1 MALTVLR
8 VRNAPRTGHHVHA
21 LQMLSGIG
29 GSVEQTAQQM
39 VGRRQYHGQSQ
50 PEHSGE
56 NALAFPTT
64 RIRVTIW
71 DFMFYNEQ
79 SNCHGE
85 RSIAI
90 SPTYTDCP
98 IPDG

>member
-1 MALTVLR
+1 
-8 VRNAPRTGHHVHA
+8 
-21 LQMLSGIG
+21 MLSGIG
-29 GSVEQTAQQM
+29 GGVEQTAQQM

-64 RIRVTIW
+64 QIRVTIW

-79 SNCHGE
+79 SNC
-85 RSIAI
+85 
-90 SPTYTDCP
+90 
-98 IPDG
+98 